1 MAEMEVA
8 IVGVEK
14 RLWSGQANFVSART
28 VEGDIGLLPGHQPVI
43 AALDEA
49 GVVRI
54 DPTDGE
60 SFHAAV
66 FGGFLSVTSESVTI
80 LAEVAEMAEDI
91 DVAQAR
97 QALQDA
103 ETGAPPAEDRERQ
116 IAASRARARLR
127 AAGESPDR

>member
-14 RLWSGQANFVSART
+14 QLWSGQANFVSART
-28 VEGDIGLLPGHQPVI
+28 VEGDIGLLPGHQPMI

-66 FGGFLSVTSESVTI
+66 FGGFLSVTAESVTI
-80 LAEVAEMAEDI
+80 LAELAEMASEI
-91 DVAQAR
+91 DVAAAR
-97 QALQDA
+97 DELQRA
-103 ETGAPPAEDRERQ
+103 EGGGDDVDDT
-116 IAASRARARLR
+116 AAAANRARARLR
-127 AAGESPDR
+127 AAGENPDR

>member
-80 LAEVAEMAEDI
+80 LAEMAELASEI
-91 DVAQAR
+91 DVAAAR
-97 QALQDA
+97 DELQRA
-103 ETGAPPAEDRERQ
+103 EGGGDDTDDT
-116 IAASRARARLR
+116 AAAAARARARLR

>member
-1 MAEMEVA
+1 MATMEVA

-14 RLWSGQANFVSART
+14 RLWSGEASFVSART
-28 VEGDIGLLPGHQPVI
+28 VEGDIGLLPGHQPMI

-54 DPTDGE
+54 DPSEGE

-66 FGGFLSVTSESVTI
+66 FGGFLSVTAESVTI
-80 LAEVAEMAEDI
+80 LAELAEMAEEI
-91 DVAQAR
+91 DVAAAR
-97 QALQDA
+97 DELQRAEGGGDDFDDA
-103 ETGAPPAEDRERQ
+103 
-116 IAASRARARLR
+116 AAAAARARARLR

>member
-14 RLWSGQANFVSART
+14 RLWSGQASFVSART
-28 VEGDIGLLPGHQPVI
+28 VEGDIGLLPGHQPMI

-54 DPTDGE
+54 DPTDGD

-66 FGGFLSVTSESVTI
+66 FGGFLSVTAESVTV
-80 LAEVAEMAEDI
+80 LAELAELASEI
-91 DVAQAR
+91 DVAAAR
-97 QALQDA
+97 DELQRA
-103 ETGAPPAEDRERQ
+103 EGGGDDVDDTAV
-116 IAASRARARLR
+116 AAARARARLR
-127 AAGESPDR
+127 AAGENPGH

>member
-54 DPTDGE
+54 DPTEGE

-66 FGGFLSVTSESVTI
+66 FGGFLSVTAESVTI
-80 LAEVAEMAEDI
+80 LAEQAEMASEI
-91 DVAQAR
+91 DVAAAR
-97 QALQDA
+97 DELQRA
-103 ETGAPPAEDRERQ
+103 EGGGDDVDDT
-116 IAASRARARLR
+116 AAAAARARARLR

>member
-1 MAEMEVA
+1 MATMEVA

-14 RLWSGQANFVSART
+14 RLWSGEASFVSART
-28 VEGDIGLLPGHQPVI
+28 VDGDIGLLPGHQPMI

-54 DPTDGE
+54 DPSEGE

-66 FGGFLSVTSESVTI
+66 FGGFLSVTAESVTI
-80 LAEVAEMAEDI
+80 LAELAEMAEEI
-91 DVAQAR
+91 DVASAR
-97 QALQDA
+97 DELQRAEGGGDDVDDA
-103 ETGAPPAEDRERQ
+103 
-116 IAASRARARLR
+116 AAAAARARARLR

>member
-28 VEGDIGLLPGHQPVI
+28 VEGDIGLLPGHEPVI

-66 FGGFLSVTSESVTI
+66 FGGFLSVTAESVTI
-80 LAEVAEMAEDI
+80 LAEQAELASEIDTAAAREELQKAEGGGESADHHES
-91 DVAQAR
+91 QA
-97 QALQDA
+97 
-103 ETGAPPAEDRERQ
+103 
-116 IAASRARARLR
+116 AAARARARLR
-127 AAGESPDR
+127 AAGETPES

>member
-14 RLWSGQANFVSART
+14 QLWSGQANFVSART

-66 FGGFLSVTSESVTI
+66 FGGFLSVTAESVTI
-80 LAEVAEMAEDI
+80 LAEVAEMAEEI
-91 DVAQAR
+91 DVAAAR
-97 QALQDA
+97 DALQRA
-103 ETGAPPAEDRERQ
+103 EGGGDDVDDT
-116 IAASRARARLR
+116 AAAAARARARLR
-127 AAGESPDR
+127 AAGENPDR

>member
-14 RLWSGQANFVSART
+14 QLWSGQANFVSART
-28 VEGDIGLLPGHQPVI
+28 VEGDIGLLPGHQPMI

-66 FGGFLSVTSESVTI
+66 FGGFLSVTAESVTI
-80 LAEVAEMAEDI
+80 LAELAEMASEI
-91 DVAQAR
+91 DVAAAR
-97 QALQDA
+97 DALQKA
-103 ETGAPPAEDRERQ
+103 EGGGDDVDDT
-116 IAASRARARLR
+116 AAAAHRARARLR
-127 AAGESPDR
+127 AAGENPDR

>member
-1 MAEMEVA
+1 MATMEVA

-14 RLWSGQANFVSART
+14 RLWSGEASFVSART
-28 VEGDIGLLPGHQPVI
+28 VDGDIGLLPGHQPMI

-54 DPTDGE
+54 DPSEGE

-66 FGGFLSVTSESVTI
+66 FGGFLSVTAESVTI
-80 LAEVAEMAEDI
+80 LAELAEMAEEV
-91 DVAQAR
+91 DVAAAR
-97 QALQDA
+97 DELQRAEGGGDDFDDA
-103 ETGAPPAEDRERQ
+103 
-116 IAASRARARLR
+116 AAAAARARARLR

>member
-1 MAEMEVA
+1 MATMEVA

-14 RLWSGQANFVSART
+14 RLWSGEASFVSART
-28 VEGDIGLLPGHQPVI
+28 VDGDIGLLPGHQPMI

-54 DPTDGE
+54 DPSEGE

-66 FGGFLSVTSESVTI
+66 FGGFLSVTAESVTI
-80 LAEVAEMAEDI
+80 LAELAEMAEEI
-91 DVAQAR
+91 DVAAAR
-97 QALQDA
+97 DELQRAEGGGDDFDDA
-103 ETGAPPAEDRERQ
+103 
-116 IAASRARARLR
+116 AAAAARARARLR

>member
-80 LAEVAEMAEDI
+80 LAEVAELASEI
-91 DVAQAR
+91 DVAAAR
-97 QALQDA
+97 DALQRA
-103 ETGAPPAEDRERQ
+103 EGGGDDVDDT
-116 IAASRARARLR
+116 AAAAARARARLR

>member
-66 FGGFLSVTSESVTI
+66 FGGFLSVTADSVTI
-80 LAEVAEMAEDI
+80 LAEQAELASEI
-91 DVAQAR
+91 DVASAR
-97 QALQDA
+97 EALQHA
-103 ETGAPPAEDRERQ
+103 EGGGDGEDHHETQ
-116 IAASRARARLR
+116 AAAARARARLR
-127 AAGESPDR
+127 AAGENPDR

>member
-80 LAEVAEMAEDI
+80 LAEAAELAHDI

-97 QALQDA
+97 QSLQEA
-103 ETGAPPAEDRERQ
+103 ETGAPPSDDYEAQ
-116 IAASRARARLR
+116 AAVARARARLR

>member
-14 RLWSGQANFVSART
+14 RLWAGQASFVSART
-28 VEGDIGLLPGHQPVI
+28 VEGDIGLLPGHEPVI

-66 FGGFLSVTSESVTI
+66 FGGFLSVTAESVTI
-80 LAEVAEMAEDI
+80 LAEIAELASEI
-91 DVAQAR
+91 DVAAAR
-97 QALQDA
+97 DELQRA
-103 ETGAPPAEDRERQ
+103 EGGGDDFDDT
-116 IAASRARARLR
+116 AAAAARARARLR

>member
-1 MAEMEVA
+1 MATMEVA

-14 RLWSGQANFVSART
+14 RLWSGEASFVSART
-28 VEGDIGLLPGHQPVI
+28 VDGDIGLLPGHQPMI

-54 DPTDGE
+54 DPSEGE

-66 FGGFLSVTSESVTI
+66 FGGFLSVTAESVTI
-80 LAEVAEMAEDI
+80 LAELAEMAEEI
-91 DVAQAR
+91 DVASAR
-97 QALQDA
+97 DELQRA
-103 ETGAPPAEDRERQ
+103 EGGGDDVDDS
-116 IAASRARARLR
+116 AAAAARARARLR

>member
-80 LAEVAEMAEDI
+80 LAEVAELASEI
-91 DVAQAR
+91 DVAAAR
-97 QALQDA
+97 DELQRA
-103 ETGAPPAEDRERQ
+103 EGGGDDVDDT
-116 IAASRARARLR
+116 AAAAARARARLR

>member
-28 VEGDIGLLPGHQPVI
+28 VEGDIGLLPGHQPMI

-60 SFHAAV
+60 PFHAAV
-66 FGGFLSVTSESVTI
+66 FGGFLSVTAESVTV
-80 LAEVAEMAEDI
+80 LAELAELANEI
-91 DVAQAR
+91 DVAAAR
-97 QALQDA
+97 DELQRA
-103 ETGAPPAEDRERQ
+103 EGGGDDHDDT
-116 IAASRARARLR
+116 AAAAARARARLR
-127 AAGESPDR
+127 AAGENPDR

>member
-66 FGGFLSVTSESVTI
+66 FGGFLSVTAESVTI
-80 LAEVAEMAEDI
+80 LAEVAEMAEEI
-91 DVAQAR
+91 DVAAAR
-97 QALQDA
+97 DALQRA
-103 ETGAPPAEDRERQ
+103 EGGGDDVDDQ
-116 IAASRARARLR
+116 AAAAARARARLR
-127 AAGESPDR
+127 AAGENPDR

>member
-1 MAEMEVA
+1 MATMEVA

-14 RLWSGQANFVSART
+14 RLWSGEASFVSAHT
-28 VEGDIGLLPGHQPVI
+28 VDGDVGLLPGHQPMI

-54 DPTDGE
+54 DPSEGE

-66 FGGFLSVTSESVTI
+66 FGGFLSVTAESVTI
-80 LAEVAEMAEDI
+80 LAELAEMAEEI
-91 DVAQAR
+91 DVASAR
-97 QALQDA
+97 DELQRAEGGGDDFDDA
-103 ETGAPPAEDRERQ
+103 
-116 IAASRARARLR
+116 AAAAARARARLR

>member
-1 MAEMEVA
+1 MATMEVA

-14 RLWSGQANFVSART
+14 RLWSGEASFVSART
-28 VEGDIGLLPGHQPVI
+28 VDGDIGLLPGHQPMI

-54 DPTDGE
+54 DPSEGE

-66 FGGFLSVTSESVTI
+66 FGGFLSVTAESVTI
-80 LAEVAEMAEDI
+80 LAEVAEMASEV
-91 DVAQAR
+91 DVAAAR
-97 QALQDA
+97 DELQRAEGGGDDFDDA
-103 ETGAPPAEDRERQ
+103 
-116 IAASRARARLR
+116 AAAAARARARFR

>member
-66 FGGFLSVTSESVTI
+66 FGGFLSVTAESVTI
-80 LAEVAEMAEDI
+80 LAEQAEIASEI
-91 DVAQAR
+91 DVSAAR
-97 QALQDA
+97 DELQRA
-103 ETGAPPAEDRERQ
+103 EGGNEDDHESR
-116 IAASRARARLR
+116 AAAARARARLR
-127 AAGESPDR
+127 AAGENPDR

>member
-1 MAEMEVA
+1 MATMEVA

-14 RLWSGQANFVSART
+14 RLWSGEASFVSART
-28 VEGDIGLLPGHQPVI
+28 VDGDIGLLPGHQPMI

-54 DPTDGE
+54 DPSEGE

-66 FGGFLSVTSESVTI
+66 FGGFLSVTAESVTI
-80 LAEVAEMAEDI
+80 LAELAEMAEEI
-91 DVAQAR
+91 DVAAAR
-97 QALQDA
+97 DELQRAEGGGDDVDDA
-103 ETGAPPAEDRERQ
+103 
-116 IAASRARARLR
+116 AAAAARARARLR

>member
-28 VEGDIGLLPGHQPVI
+28 VEGDIGLLPGHQPMI

-54 DPTDGE
+54 DPADGE
-60 SFHAAV
+60 PFHAAV
-66 FGGFLSVTSESVTI
+66 FGGFLSVTAESVTV
-80 LAEVAEMAEDI
+80 LAELAELADEI
-91 DVAQAR
+91 DVAAAR
-97 QALQDA
+97 DELQRA
-103 ETGAPPAEDRERQ
+103 EGGGDDYDDT
-116 IAASRARARLR
+116 AAAAARARARLR
-127 AAGESPDR
+127 AAGENPDR